1 MIKDGKF
8 RFTLQF
14 GMTTQEELQ
23 AGKLL
28 EQLGK
33 RKSPIVVAAL
43 NEYLVNHP
51 ELIEGETKIRFHMV
65 GPDTQALEERIRQL
79 IDERLGAGISLPV
92 RGESLAT
99 PDTKQVSSDIMD
111 MLNDLDCFS

>member
-1 MIKDGKF
+1 MVKDGKF

-43 NEYLVNHP
+43 NEYLENHP
-51 ELIEGETKIRFHMV
+51 EFHLGETKIQFHMA
-65 GPDTQALEERIRQL
+65 GPDSQSLENTIRRL
-79 IDERLGAGISLPV
+79 IEERLGSGVPIPTQ
-92 RGESLAT
+92 GGKT
-99 PDTKQVSSDIMD
+99 PTEDPKQVSADILD
-111 MLNDLDCFS
+111 MLQDLDMFN

>member
-1 MIKDGKF
+1 MVKDGKF

-43 NEYLVNHP
+43 NEYLENHP
-51 ELIEGETKIRFHMV
+51 EFHLGETKIQFHLA
-65 GPDTQALEERIRQL
+65 GPDPQSLENTIRRL
-79 IDERLGAGISLPV
+79 IEEHLGSGVPLPV
-92 RGESLAT
+92 QNSEIPT
-99 PDTKQVSSDIMD
+99 EDPKQVSADILD
-111 MLNDLDCFS
+111 MLNDLDCFA

>member
-51 ELIEGETKIRFHMV
+51 ELIEGETKIRFHMA

>member
-14 GMTTQEELQ
+14 GMSTQEELQ

-43 NEYLVNHP
+43 NEYLENHP
-51 ELIEGETKIRFHMV
+51 EFHLGETKLHFHLTTPDSQSLENTIR
-65 GPDTQALEERIRQL
+65 RL
-79 IDERLGAGISLPV
+79 IEERLGSGIPISVQNNTLLP
-92 RGESLAT
+92 ED
-99 PDTKQVSSDIMD
+99 PKQVSADILD
-111 MLNDLDCFS
+111 MLSDLDCFS

>member
-1 MIKDGKF
+1 MVKDGKF

-33 RKSPIVVAAL
+33 RKSPVVVAAL
-43 NEYLVNHP
+43 NEYLENHP
-51 ELIEGETKIRFHMV
+51 EFHLGETKIQFHLA
-65 GPDTQALEERIRQL
+65 GPDQQSLENTIRRL
-79 IDERLGAGISLPV
+79 IEERLGSGVLLPV
-92 RGESLAT
+92 QNSGIPTED
-99 PDTKQVSSDIMD
+99 PKQVSADILD
-111 MLNDLDCFS
+111 MLQDLDMFN

>member
-1 MIKDGKF
+1 MVKDGKF

-33 RKSPIVVAAL
+33 RKSPIVVVAL
-43 NEYLVNHP
+43 NEYLENHP
-51 ELIEGETKIRFHMV
+51 EFHLGETKIQFHLA
-65 GPDTQALEERIRQL
+65 GPDPQSLENTIRRL
-79 IDERLGAGISLPV
+79 IEERLGSGMPIPTQDGKV
-92 RGESLAT
+92 PTED
-99 PDTKQVSSDIMD
+99 PKQVSADILD
-111 MLNDLDCFS
+111 MLNDLDCFA

>member
-43 NEYLVNHP
+43 NEYLANHP
-51 ELIEGETKIRFHMV
+51 ELIEGGTKIHFHMA

-99 PDTKQVSSDIMD
+99 PDAKQVSSDIMD